1 MDAMNEHIS
10 TYPVQR
16 GMTQNIRNIYNVIA
30 GRGYIAGSYAA
41 YMVAQDAMWQPND
54 VDIFATSLA
63 HADALAADL
72 ESRFGLY
79 RGIETDVAYSLMRN
93 EFLNDDATF
102 LPLQVVKPHPD
113 WKTFPDDVI
122 GSFDMDICRAMLI
135 SEDCILADENAGKGM
150 GKLLRIN
157 NPLRSLKRVLKY
169 HQRGVHFSE
178 WELLKLFQS
187 WQQMQDDDKAAM
199 IARYNPFIHMSSS
212 VEDSGDGY
220 DWYDEDD
227 WFEGE

>member
-1 MDAMNEHIS
+1 MSAMNEHIS

-16 GMTQNIRNIYNVIA
+16 GMTQNIRNIYDVIA

-54 VDIFATSLA
+54 VDIFATSLIN
-63 HADALAADL
+63 ADALVADL

-79 RGIETDVAYSLMRN
+79 RGIETDVAYSLLRN

-135 SEDCILADENAGKGM
+135 NENSILADENAGKDM

-178 WELLKLFQS
+178 WELLKLFQA
-187 WQQMQDDDKAAM
+187 WQQVGDADKAVLLD
-199 IARYNPFIHMSSS
+199 RYNPNIGADYD
-212 VEDSGDGY
+212 VGDGY
-220 DWYDEDD
+220 EWYDDDD

>member
-1 MDAMNEHIS
+1 MNEHIS

-30 GRGYIAGSYAA
+30 GRGFIAGSYAA

-63 HADALAADL
+63 NADALAADL

-135 SEDCILADENAGKGM
+135 SEDCILADENAGKGV

-169 HQRGVHFSE
+169 HQRGVQFNE
-178 WELLKLFQS
+178 WELLKLFQA
-187 WQQMQDDDKAAM
+187 WQQMSDADKQAM
-199 IARYNPFIHMSSS
+199 LDRHNPNAGADY
-212 VEDSGDGY
+212 VAGDGY
-220 DWYDEDD
+220 EWYDDD
-227 WFEGE
+227 DYFEGE

>member
-1 MDAMNEHIS
+1 MNEHIS

-16 GMTQNIRNIYNVIA
+16 GMTQNIRNIYDVIA

-41 YMVAQDAMWQPND
+41 FMVAQDAMWQPND

-63 HADALAADL
+63 NADALAADL
-72 ESRFGLY
+72 EARFGLY

-113 WKTFPDDVI
+113 WKIFPDDVI

-135 SEDCILADENAGKGM
+135 SEDCILADENAGKDM

-157 NPLRSLKRVLKY
+157 NPLRSLKRVMKY

-178 WELLKLFQS
+178 WELLKLFQA
-187 WQQMQDDDKAAM
+187 WQQVSDSDKQV
-199 IARYNPFIHMSSS
+199 ILDRHNPNAGANYD
-212 VEDSGDGY
+212 VGDGY